1 MRRIALFLALI
12 VLALVGGA
20 SSAAARPLVETFPV
34 SFTMTSEMC
43 SNLPEGTTIDGSGTM
58 KSITTIRTNKGG
70 VTTVMNASHA
80 HGTATD
86 QDGNTY
92 VFDYSNEFLA
102 SNTVANPDL
111 LSGRMTDHFSLSGRG
126 PAKLNNGFV
135 AGFTAAADFS
145 FFSFD
150 RVISSH
156 GDPLGFAEGTPHCD
170 PL

>member
-12 VLALVGGA
+12 VLALVAGA
-20 SSAAARPLVETFPV
+20 SSAVAQPLVETFAV
-34 SFTMTSEMC
+34 DFTITSEMC
-43 SNLPEGTTIDGSGTM
+43 SNLPDGTTIEGLGTM
-58 KSITTIRTNKGG
+58 KSITTVLTKKSG

-86 QDGNTY
+86 QDGNRY
-92 VFDYSNEFLA
+92 VFDYSNEFRA
-102 SNTVANPDL
+102 SNTVAEPDL

-126 PAKLNNGFV
+126 RAKLNNGFV
-135 AGFTAAADFS
+135 ALFSAAADFS

-150 RVISSH
+150 DVISSH
-156 GDPLGFAEGTPHCD
+156 GDPLGFPEGIPHCD